1 MDLYVPQG
9 LASEQ
14 VILSPVLSLLYLPVD
29 LLLMPL
35 EFKLIKRLMINLN
48 LHEAKLFLFLNL
60 IFF

>member
-14 VILSPVLSLLYLPVD
+14 VILSAVLSLLYLPVD